1 MIDLQLRVARLQ
13 KDIFRD
19 LKCIKN
25 SMEYKNHIITGT
37 IFLFWAWVNIKNTE
51 WIVMIETVL

>member
-1 MIDLQLRVARLQ
+1 MDLQLRVAQLQ

-25 SMEYKNHIITGT
+25 STEYKNPIITGT
-37 IFLFWAWVNIKNTE
+37 LFLFWAWVNIKNTE
-51 WIVMIETVL
+51 RILMIETVL